1 MKKLLV
7 FLFVTLLVFG
17 VAGGANALPFSN
29 IVDWD
34 DCVKRDR
41 TAIRMFDNPGLFT
54 ITHNVFFGPNPVS
67 ITDLTLTIS
76 HLGNKANGGE
86 VWLVSDS
93 GEFFVGQLEQSR
105 RKWVDQEF
113 SLPSSLYE
121 GIISGVWS
129 IEFNLSERTRGKDN
143 IWIDKTMLSGNYQSI
158 PEPATMLL
166 FGAGLAGLAIFRKK
180 SKK

>member
-17 VAGGANALPFSN
+17 VAGGANALPFSS

-34 DCVKRDR
+34 DYVKHDR
-41 TAIRMFDNPGLFT
+41 TAIRMFDNYGPFT
-54 ITHNVFFGPNPVS
+54 ITHNVFFGPKPVS

-86 VWLVSDS
+86 VWLISDS
-93 GEFFVGQLEQSR
+93 GEFFAGQLEQSKR
-105 RKWVDQEF
+105 EWVDQEF

-121 GIISGVWS
+121 GIINGVWS
-129 IEFNLSERTRGKDN
+129 IEFELGEGTRGKDN
-143 IWIDKTMLSGNYQSI
+143 IWIDKTILSGNYESV

-166 FGAGLAGLAIFRKK
+166 FGAGLAGLAVFRKK
-180 SKK
+180 FKK